1 MPFRLRLRA
10 AIGRFA
16 DQTQDGAGVEY
27 AHTGGSAVRSARIGF
42 GGVFSLILS
51 RRFVIIL
58 ATVCLPAALI
68 MGSACGP
75 SKSATKPSVS
85 QNETAV
91 ADELTAL
98 RQQAAVADELTAL
111 RQKAAAGDAL
121 AQNKVGLTYLTGFYP
136 SEDPHKEGLH
146 LTKDEAH
153 AAQWFRKAA
162 EQGLPEAQNQ
172 LGAMYLH
179 GRGVPKDYTQAL
191 VWFVKAAEQGYPE
204 AHLQLGAVY
213 FAGRGGVAKDN
224 VEALKRLT
232 IASTLETRDLRSSYV
247 ELEERIT
254 KEMTPPQVAEAKR
267 RAHEWLAAFERRQK

>member
-1 MPFRLRLRA
+1 M
-10 AIGRFA
+10 
-16 DQTQDGAGVEY
+16 
-27 AHTGGSAVRSARIGF
+27 RSARIGF
-42 GGVFSLILS
+42 GGVFPPNLY
-51 RRFVIIL
+51 RRLVIIL
-58 ATVCLPAALI
+58 ATVCLPTALI
-68 MGSACGP
+68 MGSACGA

-85 QNETAV
+85 QNETAE

-98 RQQAAVADELTAL
+98 RQQAAVADELTALRQRAAAWDELTAL

-121 AQNKVGLTYLTGFYP
+121 AQNKVGLTYLTGSYL
-136 SEDPHKEGLH
+136 SEDLHKKGLH
-146 LTKDEAH
+146 LTKDEAR

-162 EQGLPEAQNQ
+162 EQGLPEAQNA

-191 VWFVKAAEQGYPE
+191 IWFVKAAEQGYPE

-232 IASTLETRDLRSSYV
+232 IASTLETGDLKSSYV
-247 ELEERIT
+247 EFKARIA
-254 KEMTPPQVAEAKR
+254 KEMTPTQVAEATR
-267 RAHEWLAAFERRQK
+267 RAQEWLAAFERRPR

>member
-1 MPFRLRLRA
+1 M
-10 AIGRFA
+10 
-16 DQTQDGAGVEY
+16 
-27 AHTGGSAVRSARIGF
+27 RSARIGF
-42 GGVFSLILS
+42 GGVFSPILY

-58 ATVCLPAALI
+58 ATVCLPTALI
-68 MGSACGP
+68 IGSACGA
-75 SKSATKPSVS
+75 SKSAKKPSAP
-85 QNETAV
+85 QNETA
-91 ADELTAL
+91 E
-98 RQQAAVADELTAL
+98 ADELTAL

-121 AQNKVGLTYLTGFYP
+121 AQNQLGLTYLTGFYH
-136 SEDPHKEGLH
+136 SEDLKRTPLH

-224 VEALKRLT
+224 VEALRRLT
-232 IASTLETRDLRSSYV
+232 IASTLETRDLKSSYV
-247 ELEERIT
+247 ELKERIA
-254 KEMTPPQVAEAKR
+254 KEMTPTQVAEAKR
-267 RAHEWLAAFERRQK
+267 RAQEWLAAFERRQK

>member
-1 MPFRLRLRA
+1 M
-10 AIGRFA
+10 
-16 DQTQDGAGVEY
+16 
-27 AHTGGSAVRSARIGF
+27 RSARIGF

-111 RQKAAAGDAL
+111 RQRAAVADELTALRQKAAAGDAL
-121 AQNKVGLTYLTGFYP
+121 AQNKVGLTYLTGFYA
-136 SEDPHKEGLH
+136 SEDLKRAPLH

-232 IASTLETRDLRSSYV
+232 IASTLETRDLKWSYV
-247 ELEERIT
+247 VLKERIA
-254 KEMTPPQVAEAKR
+254 KEMTPTQVAEAMR
-267 RAHEWLAAFERRQK
+267 RAQERLAAFERHQK